1 MLPKRS
7 RIGVRN
13 CEDAAMLSYN
23 MQLVNI
29 DEDWFVKEY
38 PRRVK
43 EKVWGEEH
51 TWGDKQVVELEK

>member
-1 MLPKRS
+1 M
-7 RIGVRN
+7 RN